1 MATKS
6 AEDAA
11 PHVAHN
17 LPSLLTVGKALSA
30 APLGVTRLVLI
41 GELVLGERTVVQ
53 VGDAHRQVVESF
65 QAENGERSVMGL
77 LILQAASLIHVV
89 ELATDDVPSFL
100 TRLIVATQSF
110 VKGGG
115 AGLKVLYAEDDCTS
129 RLFAIPSA
137 SGWDYRFCKLSTEG
151 ALTADDV
158 ETEAGGDWGLAAWK
172 VCGGVLKLGLWL
184 RERVR
189 HRHRTSLRRLLSPS
203 LPRPIAHAHN
213 PLPSAHPPQ
222 FVDGHEADRVL
233 GSISKEQDSLLA
245 SNERIIVLSRS
256 CETLFP
262 LDDFVEM
269 LTIPLQDADL
279 DTGVPQEMVQDLLP
293 VVLDDDDQAK

>member
-1 MATKS
+1 MAEKS

-17 LPSLLTVGKALSA
+17 LPSLLTVGKSLSA
-30 APLGVTRLVLI
+30 APLGVTRLIVI

-89 ELATDDVPSFL
+89 ELATDDVPTFL
-100 TRLIVATQSF
+100 TSLIAGTQSF
-110 VKGGG
+110 VKGGST
-115 AGLKVLYAEDDCTS
+115 GLKVLYAEDDCTS

-151 ALTADDV
+151 SLTAEDV

-189 HRHRTSLRRLLSPS
+189 WCHRARHRRAFSPPLR
-203 LPRPIAHAHN
+203 A
-213 PLPSAHPPQ
+213 PLPIPP
-222 FVDGHEADRVL
+222 FAVCRRSGGRRGPWVD
-233 GSISKEQDSLLA
+233 
-245 SNERIIVLSRS
+245 
-256 CETLFP
+256 
-262 LDDFVEM
+262 
-269 LTIPLQDADL
+269 LQRA
-279 DTGVPQEMVQDLLP
+279 G
-293 VVLDDDDQAK
+293 